1 MSKTSTGTYTT
12 DSDIPER
19 NPVPL
24 PERRRPS
31 APTRHES
38 KQKEDTS
45 DSEVDSVKST
55 RGSLSR
61 SPIDR
66 QTRSRSRSPPNII
79 GKFKSK
85 SKKSVKKL
93 KSKKSVK
100 KSKSKKSVKKSKSKK
115 SVKKLKSVKN

>member
-66 QTRSRSRSPPNII
+66 QTRSRSPPNII